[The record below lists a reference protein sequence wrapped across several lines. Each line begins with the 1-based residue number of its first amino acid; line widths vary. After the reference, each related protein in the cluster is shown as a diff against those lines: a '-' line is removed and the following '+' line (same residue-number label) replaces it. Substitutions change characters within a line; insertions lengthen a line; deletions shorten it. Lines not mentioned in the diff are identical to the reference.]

1 MADYKGRIGNLIRD
15 ARKHRGLT
23 QHQLAELLGTSQSAI
38 NRIEKGHQNLSLEML
53 ARIGA
58 ALDSEI
64 VALGAGPTH
73 LRVDGP
79 TTLSGSIDVK
89 TSKNAGVALLCA
101 SLLNKGRT
109 TLRKVARIE
118 EVNRLLEV
126 LNSLGVATRWVG
138 DDNDLEIIPPADLN
152 LAAIDETAARRTRS
166 VIMFLGPLLH
176 RYDEFDLPYAGGCNL
191 GERTVEPHMSA
202 LRPFGLDVKASDG
215 SYHASVNRTIEPS
228 RPIVLTERGDTVTE
242 NALMA
247 AALHPGTT
255 VIRNASSNYMVQ
267 DLCFYL
273 QRLGVEVEG
282 IGTTTLKVTGR
293 SSIDVD
299 VDYAP
304 AEDPIEA
311 MSLLAAAIVTKS
323 SITIRR
329 VPIEFLEI
337 ELATLEE
344 MGFRY
349 DRSPEY
355 AALNGETRLVD
366 ITTHPSELR
375 APLDKIHP
383 MPFPGLNIDNLPFFA
398 VIAAVAEGQT
408 LLHDWVYENRAIYLT
423 ELNKLG
429 AQVKLLDPHRVLI
442 DGPDALLRR
451 GDRLPARPAPGRRAA
466 HRDARLE
473 GPQRAALDVR
483 HPPRLRG
490 PRRAPQ
496 RARRQHRDVQGH
508 LRRVSL
514 VEEVAQR
521 PSRRLRPVGLVTGA
535 RVASSTSGGARSVE
549 KSLHP
554 GARDLADGGGAVMS
568 AVIRGRGAV
577 CWPALRCQSFSA
589 STSMPRSARA
599 RNTPCPSGHELTV
612 ASPRVR

>member
-1 MADYKGRIGNLIRD
+1 MTTDYKGRIGNIIRD

-23 QHQLAELLGTSQSAI
+23 QQQLAGLLATSQSAI

-73 LRVDGP
+73 LRVTGP

-101 SLLNKGRT
+101 SLLNRGRT

-126 LNSLGVATRWVG
+126 LNSLGVQTRWLNN
-138 DDNDLEIIPPADLN
+138 DNDLEIIPPAELDLDN
-152 LAAIDETAARRTRS
+152 IDEEAARRTRS

-176 RYDEFDLPYAGGCNL
+176 RSDSFDLPYAGGCNL
-191 GERTVEPHMSA
+191 GTRTVEPHMSA
-202 LRPFGLDVKASDG
+202 LRPFGLEVKATDG
-215 SYHASVNRTIEPS
+215 SYHANVNRAIEPT

-255 VIRNASSNYMVQ
+255 IIRNASSNYMVQ

-273 QRLGVEVEG
+273 QKLGVGVEG
-282 IGTTTLKVTGR
+282 IGSTTLVVTGQAE
-293 SSIDVD
+293 IDCD

-304 AEDPIEA
+304 SEDPIEA
-311 MSLLAAAIVTKS
+311 MSLLAAAIVTES
-323 SITIRR
+323 EITIQR

-337 ELATLEE
+337 ELALLEE
-344 MGFRY
+344 MGFEY
-349 DRSPEY
+349 SRSEEY
-355 AALNGETRLVD
+355 VARNGRTRLVD
-366 ITTHPSELR
+366 ITTKPSELH

-408 LLHDWVYENRAIYLT
+408 LLHDWVYENRAIYLV

-429 AQVKLLDPHRVLI
+429 GEREA
-442 DGPDALLRR
+442 
-451 GDRLPARPAPGRRAA
+451 ARPAPGDDRGSDALVRHRDRVPAGAA
-466 HRDARLE
+466 AGRGHPARDARLE
-473 GPQRAALDVR
+473 GHVGAAVDVR

-490 PRRAPQ
+490 PRRAAQPPR
-496 RARRQHRDVQGH
+496 RADRDVPRH
-508 LRRVSL
+508 LT
-514 VEEVAQR
+514 
-521 PSRRLRPVGLVTGA
+521 GL
-535 RVASSTSGGARSVE
+535 
-549 KSLHP
+549 
-554 GARDLADGGGAVMS
+554 
-568 AVIRGRGAV
+568 
-577 CWPALRCQSFSA
+577 
-589 STSMPRSARA
+589 PR
-599 RNTPCPSGHELTV
+599 
-612 ASPRVR
+612 